1 MDGKKRKLH
10 LAFLESPDDLPG
22 ALAGDE
28 GGLPDGFIIT
38 RCGNNDDRSMILRE
52 IRKGNGASLLPVFL
66 DEFLSDEERE
76 ASDGSA
82 RTREDMEAVAEDIL
96 KRLRDVEETSLRKS
110 LDLRLLAFLYSR
122 EGKKL
127 RPVLDPL
134 SRGLYSYPLMDHLS
148 GGMLEAS
155 VWITELLEKGYI
167 REEALVDRIRS
178 CPKCGGSHLN
188 YVDVCPFCRS
198 MDIRQVP
205 FIHCFTCGRV
215 GPQDAFVKE
224 GALQCPYCGTRLR
237 HIGSDYDRPM
247 DNYICGSCSQTF
259 AEPEVSCRCFL
270 CGAWSSTENLSV
282 RIYREYSI
290 SDKGILAVRSGSTE
304 DLYSVLDTLNYMK
317 PEPFR
322 HLLNWQ
328 LDLSE
333 RPPVESFGLMIV
345 SFSNLAEVRE
355 SAGRKKVSEMMDGL
369 TKRLREIIRKTD
381 ISTRTPANDL
391 LLLLPKTGEKG
402 CTVLASK
409 VKELENATRQPDG
422 TYLELS
428 VKTAVF
434 PGDRQKGEDAV
445 TLVARL
451 KG

>member
-52 IRKGNGASLLPVFL
+52 IRKGDGASLLPVFL

-148 GGMLEAS
+148 GGMLES
-155 VWITELLEKGYI
+155 SGWITELLEKGYI

-198 MDIRQVP
+198 MEKPKIPGQTLMHKQV
-205 FIHCFTCGRV
+205 
-215 GPQDAFVKE
+215 
-224 GALQCPYCGTRLR
+224 
-237 HIGSDYDRPM
+237 
-247 DNYICGSCSQTF
+247 
-259 AEPEVSCRCFL
+259 
-270 CGAWSSTENLSV
+270 
-282 RIYREYSI
+282 
-290 SDKGILAVRSGSTE
+290 
-304 DLYSVLDTLNYMK
+304 
-317 PEPFR
+317 
-322 HLLNWQ
+322 
-328 LDLSE
+328 
-333 RPPVESFGLMIV
+333 
-345 SFSNLAEVRE
+345 
-355 SAGRKKVSEMMDGL
+355 
-369 TKRLREIIRKTD
+369 
-381 ISTRTPANDL
+381 
-391 LLLLPKTGEKG
+391 
-402 CTVLASK
+402 
-409 VKELENATRQPDG
+409 
-422 TYLELS
+422 
-428 VKTAVF
+428 
-434 PGDRQKGEDAV
+434 
-445 TLVARL
+445 
-451 KG
+451 